1 MKKVLQNKDNG
12 LGFLRHWKVMT
23 MTLLLLT
30 FSIGNV
36 WGAAPSALTYQT
48 ISSTTLIYT
57 SPSNLAD
64 LGYVQD
70 GKGTQTYSA
79 VSGRGAAIDPTD
91 ETKSDYDIGDVGTY
105 LKSVESNKSVYFY
118 VKNVTK
124 VEAYVKNNSSGD
136 GKDRTTTIVA
146 TPTSGSALDGSVTLN
161 GASGKAVV
169 DGLDKDKS
177 YTIVMHANGA
187 DMTLYAVRLTAATL
201 TPTAPAITNPSSD
214 PDLQT
219 ITQGETKTFAVTAT
233 GYPAPTFKWYRNT
246 SKSTTGATEIEGA
259 TAASYT
265 TPNTLAA
272 SASNYY
278 FYCVATNASG
288 TAQSPYFS
296 LKVNE
301 LGADLTA
308 HTPGVYTKAQAS
320 GGYGAELI
328 TVSDRDYETYYIFN
342 NSGLYLTAGN
352 IARGSTGAYEVI
364 TKKSATDG
372 TAKAEWIA
380 IQANSITTSITPN
393 TGQFNINTST
403 AYVKM
408 RSTSN
413 TVRLKVSGYDQ
424 FAFYGKNNSNSDATK
439 QFTIKIDGVAKT
451 NPHASSN
458 SNAIFAFDLSTAEHY
473 IEISVGGNTSS
484 DCQFYAISLRIPE
497 LPEADKFNVGVT
509 GNNPCVAGGESATI
523 TLSGSQSGVSYQL
536 YKDAAA
542 VAGKVVAGTGS
553 AISFAGIE
561 VAGTY
566 TVKSVA
572 SATYKETVM
581 TGSAAVTLAESPV
594 ITTQPTASQK
604 VAVSSAISLS
614 VESSTDGVSYQWYS
628 MTDPAGPAVII
639 DGKDEATLEITSA
652 STATTMYYYCLISKS
667 GMCSLASDLAT
678 VITKTGCE
686 TEELATSTITGAT
699 TDNHSGCSTVI
710 NLEGANGKL
719 KGGGYYEMS
728 LNGGFKAG
736 DIVTVNVKAN
746 DYESGKLYMV
756 YGTHESYTGHQ
767 VQNGPTEGNTA
778 DVEFVIPS
786 NMATIAFLRQTTT
799 DAGVKEQNHEIKSV
813 TVERETCYCVKPT
826 IGTQPAATAIC
837 TGLTATLSVGNI
849 TGGAT
854 PYTYAW
860 YNGDGT
866 AVSGGS
872 GAATASYTTAA
883 LAANASYYC
892 VVSTADGCSAQSNTV
907 AVTIKAAT
915 AITTQPVDADASIAI
930 AREFSVVATGAGTL
944 TYQWQIQ
951 EGENWSDIANAD
963 EATYSVSKDA
973 AGDYKFRCVV
983 SGDCGDDVTS
993 NVVTLSVSADVLTV
1007 TYNANGGTCETSSAT
1022 WTEGDDAL
1030 VLPTATKANFDFIG
1044 WYDAATGGNKIA
1056 SPYTPSASIELF
1068 AHYMPK
1074 LVQAIYS
1081 NTFDAFIKNQ
1091 AVNVYYLQ
1099 GESAPTL
1106 SSIKV
1111 LGQESPVYE
1120 EVDGNIKVTIETV
1133 DYIFPVTKTAV
1144 APYTGTGEKETFDG
1158 YETYV
1163 KTGYA
1168 FSTTSGKLG
1177 WKFSRTD
1184 LDWSRETPGNTRI
1197 YFFLGAAEEIA
1208 FENGGTA
1215 RNIKVYRNGTLLD
1228 APTSSDNAVIAGT
1241 NTPAMYAIV
1250 SNQTDGDGA
1259 LKSMTFTPWV
1269 PVSAITLKEGTTA
1282 ITSKEIA
1289 QGAQFTL
1296 TAVVAPTEAS
1306 NPTIIW
1312 ESEDALIAS
1321 VADGVVTGVATGG
1334 PVNIIARSQDDN
1346 SIYAACAV
1354 TVAAPCTPATVA
1366 WDVEPADG
1374 IKGHNGSASVTTN
1387 YAAGLEV
1394 VSSDPTVASVS
1405 NDGVN
1410 ITINYLKKG
1419 TTKITATVVGDG
1431 STYCN
1436 TPASVEKTIS
1446 VSPDC
1451 PVSGNLFT
1459 WAYDPEPT
1467 GITYNLTRTTSTED
1481 NDVEVISETDVVTV
1495 SGGQAYLG
1503 TTSSSSTATVTNG
1516 VLAIRLNSS
1525 NYAKIIL
1532 ECPLQVGDKISYTA
1546 TNNREHKFYKNAIA
1560 GDAVSSVNK
1569 QLIIDSNTHP
1579 LYGAEVLY
1587 VQGTHGDS
1595 HFKTFSIDRLAPV
1608 TGVSLADATIA
1619 IGNTVTPTM
1628 TLLPSNEAYYE
1639 SIAWSIVGEGEG
1651 TIANISATTG
1661 AVTAL
1666 AAGSVTVQVKLNN
1679 SESLKATCTVEVVAS
1694 FDQVDVTEAT
1704 VWDITNVSAS
1714 AIELPEEK
1722 RNGLLL
1728 ANVNGVNNNASFNSQ
1743 ALYFEGQ
1750 HIGRVTNTVKHLA
1763 GRKVQFNVTVP
1774 GAVLVTFA
1782 SNGSNQRT
1790 VAINGKK
1797 CARTTNDGTYIT
1809 YALAVEPGSVEIVG
1823 YQGTSANQYVRISKI
1838 EFKTA
1843 VAYPRTVNPNNIG
1856 TLCWTNNAILAGA
1869 TLYELKGKN
1878 EHNYLIFDEVAENRL
1893 EAGKPYI
1900 FVPENGNTQI
1910 KVYNTDAETA
1920 RTSPVQNE
1928 SGMQGTFEDLS
1939 TLPEPTGQGESSP
1952 LWNKYIISNNHYV
1965 YVDYTN
1971 CRLGAY
1977 RAYVISL
1984 DDLNVVSNEPEPV
1997 NGSPRRRLSIS
2008 AAAPQTPTGLDELN
2022 AGDAPVKVMING
2034 ELFILRGEK
2043 MYDATGRLVK

>member
-1 MKKVLQNKDNG
+1 MLMKIKFQSLTEKG
-12 LGFLRHWKVMT
+12 RW
-23 MTLLLLT
+23 LL
-30 FSIGNV
+30 
-36 WGAAPSALTYQT
+36 
-48 ISSTTLIYT
+48 
-57 SPSNLAD
+57 
-64 LGYVQD
+64 
-70 GKGTQTYSA
+70 
-79 VSGRGAAIDPTD
+79 
-91 ETKSDYDIGDVGTY
+91 
-105 LKSVESNKSVYFY
+105 
-118 VKNVTK
+118 
-124 VEAYVKNNSSGD
+124 
-136 GKDRTTTIVA
+136 
-146 TPTSGSALDGSVTLN
+146 
-161 GASGKAVV
+161 
-169 DGLDKDKS
+169 
-177 YTIVMHANGA
+177 
-187 DMTLYAVRLTAATL
+187 ATL
-201 TPTAPAITNPSSD
+201 TLIFTLGIGQMWGAPTDMEYAYTYSSGAVVTGPTTDDFFTPSAPTFTGANYEAKSNSSRLRYTTKTAGAEATVSFQFTAKDALKISAITMNNCANSDKIKAVKIRYRINSGSWSTDQATTVPKSDLGDTEVTLPSAGIELDEDDVLTIQVDLKNTDTGTSGRAWDINTITIATEAAGGSGDTPTTPAITNPASD
-214 PDLQT
+214 PDLET
-219 ITQGETKTFAVTAT
+219 ITQGETKTFTVTAT
-233 GYPAPTFKWYRNT
+233 GYPSPTLKWYKNT

-272 SASNYY
+272 STDNYY
-278 FYCVATNASG
+278 FYCVATNSQG

-296 LKVNE
+296 LKVNP
-301 LGADLTA
+301 LGGDLTA

-328 TVSDRDYETYYIFN
+328 TVSERDYETYYIYN

-352 IARGSTGAYEVI
+352 IARGSSGAYEVI
-364 TKKSATDG
+364 TKKNATDG
-372 TAKAEWIA
+372 TAKADWVA
-380 IQANSITTSITPN
+380 IKANGITTSITPN
-393 TGQFNINTST
+393 TQQFNTNKST
-403 AYVKM
+403 AYVKL
-408 RSTSN
+408 RNKGTE
-413 TVRLKVSGYDQ
+413 TIRLKVSGYDQ
-424 FAFYGKNNSNSDATK
+424 FAFYGANNSSSDATK
-439 QFTIKIDGVAKT
+439 QFTITIDGVAKT
-451 NPHASSN
+451 NPYASSN
-458 SNAIFAFDLSTAEHY
+458 SNAIFSFDITTSEHY

-484 DCQFYAISLRIPE
+484 DSKFYAFSLRLPE
-497 LPEADKFNVGVT
+497 LPDADKFNVGVED
-509 GNNPCVAGGESATI
+509 NSPCVAGGESATI

-536 YKDAAA
+536 YKDAEA
-542 VAGKVVAGTGS
+542 VDGKVVAGTGS

-572 SATYKETVM
+572 NASYKETAM
-581 TGSAAVTLAESPV
+581 TGSAVVTLAESPV

-652 STATTMYYYCLISKS
+652 ATATTMYYYCLISKS
-667 GMCSLASDLAT
+667 GMCSVASDLAE

-686 TEELATSTITGAT
+686 TETLATSTNINNSS
-699 TDNHSGCSTVI
+699 DNHTGCTTTI
-710 NLEGANGKL
+710 NLSGQKLGDGK
-719 KGGGYYEMS
+719 YYEMS

-756 YGTHESYTGHQ
+756 YGTHSSYSGYQ
-767 VQNGPTEGNTA
+767 VQNGPEEGNTA

-786 NMATIAFLRQTTT
+786 DMTTIGFIRTTTTT
-799 DAGVKEQNHEIKSV
+799 DGDKTQNHEIKSV

-826 IGTQPAATAIC
+826 IGTQPADAAIC
-837 TGLTATLSVGNI
+837 SGLTTILSVADI
-849 TGGAT
+849 TGGTA

-860 YNGDGT
+860 YNADGT

-872 GAATASYTTAA
+872 GANTASYTTAA
-883 LAANASYYC
+883 LDADASYYC
-892 VVSTADGCSAQSNTV
+892 VVSNADGCSVQSNTV
-907 AVTIKAAT
+907 AVTVKAAT
-915 AITTQPVDADASIAI
+915 AITTQPVDADASIGI
-930 AREFSVVATGAGTL
+930 AREFSIVATGAGTL
-944 TYQWQIQ
+944 TYQWQTQ
-951 EGENWSDIANAD
+951 VGENWENIANAD

-973 AGDYKFRCVV
+973 AGDYKFRCIVG
-983 SGDCGDDVTS
+983 GDCGDDVIS

-1007 TYNANGGTCETSSAT
+1007 TYNANGGTCETASAT

-1030 VLPTATKANFDFIG
+1030 ILPAATKENFDFVG
-1044 WYDAATGGNKIA
+1044 WYDAVTGGNKIA

-1091 AVNVYYLQ
+1091 AVTVYYME

-1111 LGQESPVYE
+1111 LGQDAPVYE
-1120 EVDGNIKVTIETV
+1120 EADGNIKVTIETV

-1144 APYTGTGEKETFDG
+1144 APYTGTGSKETFDG
-1158 YETYV
+1158 NETYV
-1163 KTGYA
+1163 KTGNA
-1168 FSTTSGKLG
+1168 FSTDTSKEG
-1177 WKFSRTD
+1177 WKFSKTD
-1184 LDWSRETPGNTRI
+1184 NDWSREADGRTRL
-1197 YFFLGAAEEIA
+1197 YFFLGAAQEVA

-1215 RNIKVYRNGTLLD
+1215 RDIKVYRNGTLLD
-1228 APTSSDNAVIAGT
+1228 EPTSSGNAVIAGT

-1250 SNQTDGDGA
+1250 SNQGNGDGA

-1269 PVSAITLKEGTTA
+1269 PVTGITLKEGSTA
-1282 ITSKEIA
+1282 ITSKEVA

-1296 TAVVAPTEAS
+1296 TAEVTPANAS
-1306 NPTIIW
+1306 NPAIVW
-1312 ESEDALIAS
+1312 ESENASIAS
-1321 VADGVVTGVATGG
+1321 VDGGVVTGEATGG
-1334 PVNIIARSQDDN
+1334 PVNIIARSQDN
-1346 SIYAACAV
+1346 NTIYAACAV

-1419 TTKITATVVGDG
+1419 SAKITATVVGDG
-1431 STYCN
+1431 SIYCN
-1436 TPASVEKTIS
+1436 TPASVEKTIT

-1459 WAYDPEPT
+1459 WAYDPEAT
-1467 GITYNLTRTTSTED
+1467 DITYNLTKTTSTED
-1481 NDVEVISETDVVTV
+1481 NDVEVVTAANVVTV

-1503 TTSSSSTATVTNG
+1503 TTSSSSTATVTDG
-1516 VLAIRLNSS
+1516 ALAFRLNGN
-1525 NYAKIIL
+1525 NYAKIVL

-1546 TNNREHKFYKNAIA
+1546 NNTREHAFYKDEVS

-1569 QLIIDSNTHP
+1569 QVVINSTTHK

-1587 VQGTHGDS
+1587 VKGSNTDS

-1608 TGVSLADATIA
+1608 AGVSLENATIA

-1639 SIAWSIVGEGEG
+1639 SIAWSIVGEGAG
-1651 TIANISATTG
+1651 TIANINATTG

-1666 AAGSVTVQVKLNN
+1666 AAGTVTVQVKLNN
-1679 SESLKATCTVEVVAS
+1679 SESLKATCQVEVVAS
-1694 FDQVDVTEAT
+1694 FEQVDVTEST
-1704 VWDITNVSAS
+1704 VWDMNNVSAS

-1750 HIGRVTNTVKHLA
+1750 HIGRISSGVKHLA

-1797 CARTTNDGTYIT
+1797 CARTTNDATYIT

-1838 EFKTA
+1838 EFKA
-1843 VAYPRTVNPNNIG
+1843 EDNYHRTVNPSFLG
-1856 TLCWTNNAILAGA
+1856 TLCWTNNAVLGGA
-1869 TLYELKGKN
+1869 TLYEFQGKN
-1878 EHNYLIFDEVAENRL
+1878 ENNYLVFDEVAENRL

-1900 FVPENGNTQI
+1900 FMPENGNTQI
-1910 KVYNTDAETA
+1910 KLYNTDDAEPLT
-1920 RTSPVQNE
+1920 TNQDPVKH
-1928 SGMQGTFEDLS
+1928 MYGTLVDTDLYPTTDEDMYYFS
-1939 TLPEPTGQGESSP
+1939 SNHIWAVKDFTGVEKITIP
-1952 LWNKYIISNNHYV
+1952 AYYCYI
-1965 YVDYTN
+1965 DYP
-1971 CRLGAY
+1971 A
-1977 RAYVISL
+1977 VL
-1984 DDLNVVSNEPEPV
+1984 DDEP
-1997 NGSPRRRLSIS
+1997 
-2008 AAAPQTPTGLDELN
+2008 AAAPAPGRRRVTMGVQGEQVVTGIN
-2022 AGDAPVKVMING
+2022 AIEASEKPMKLLING
-2034 ELFILRGEK
+2034 QIFILRGEK
-2043 MYDATGRLVK
+2043 LFDATGRLVK